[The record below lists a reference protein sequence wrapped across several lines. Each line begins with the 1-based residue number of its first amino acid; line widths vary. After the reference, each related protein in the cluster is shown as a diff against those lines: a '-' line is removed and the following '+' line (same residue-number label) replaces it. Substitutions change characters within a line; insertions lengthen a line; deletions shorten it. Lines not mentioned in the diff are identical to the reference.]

1 MKIPQYVTAT
11 EVKKV
16 CQDLGISD
24 WTNLN
29 HPDVSEQEAK
39 TILDII
45 NVKNM
50 DIDLK
55 DFQLGLE
62 VEFEHGIQ
70 FEDANVTNNHP
81 ILTGM
86 IVLAHMKETLDYY
99 QRLDVA
105 ECEGDLMKAVLSG
118 NTAKIQSKFKELV
131 KAQAELNKVLSDQI
145 NRG

>member
-55 DFQLGLE
+55 DFQLGLD

-86 IVLAHMKETLDYY
+86 IVLAHMKENLDYY